1 MFVVFQILRQK
12 YYKTS
17 ATEYDAV
24 FEWHI
29 LSQEIVKVGIL
40 IQRRANMKKEIE
52 NTNDT
57 SVSQL
62 DELISTCMQSGLTI
76 IGGRPGTG
84 KTSLLLDIVSRALL
98 KNQPTPTL
106 IFSLEMTKE
115 QTVSRLLKVKEDAYQ
130 EDNLEFLHIEDSF
143 LPCNDIRQPSILDIS
158 SKIKTLNDSFDEK
171 LGLIAIDY
179 LQLIG
184 SVNKN
189 NPRKDEESE
198 ILKTLKALAKDLNI
212 PIISS
217 AHVYRYDGT
226 KPNIDDFRID
236 NIEQHTDSIVL
247 LNVVGRDYKLKKRI
261 VEAEALRNNKVETF
275 NLIFNCTKI
284 TFENIE

>member
-1 MFVVFQILRQK
+1 MSQK
-12 YYKTS
+12 
-17 ATEYDAV
+17 
-24 FEWHI
+24 
-29 LSQEIVKVGIL
+29 IVKVGIL

-62 DELISTCMQSGLTI
+62 DELISNCMQSGLTI

-130 EDNLEFLHIEDSF
+130 EEHLEFLHIEDYF
-143 LPCNDIRQPSILDIS
+143 LSTGDIRQPSILDIS
-158 SKIKTLNDSFDEK
+158 SKIKSLNDSLDKK

-189 NPRKDEESE
+189 NPRKEEVVE

-217 AHVYRYDGT
+217 AMLKRDEGV
-226 KPNIDDFRID
+226 KPSMADFREVD
-236 NIEQHTDSIVL
+236 NIEQYADNVVL
-247 LNVVGRDYKLKKRI
+247 LYVVGRDHKLKKRI
-261 VEAEALRNNKVETF
+261 IEVDVLRNNEVETF
-275 NLIFNCTKI
+275 NLIFNTTKI